1 MNSKYLKVISLL
13 TALAVPVNVHAGEV
27 LLIPKFGYQQQDTAE
42 ITIGSNVIT
51 FDDGGDTSVLGFE
64 GGYLFDF
71 GLALTG
77 EILLYQIDILNET
90 AGPSRGE
97 INIGA
102 FTANATYHFNKD
114 STFQPLIGAG
124 IGSQVASLENSNSN
138 IDMVGYRVQ
147 GKLGFL
153 VKFSEHVG
161 MLLEY
166 KRIYFHMEDEDN
178 DDNVFKSSSDFIAA
192 GLTIH
197 L

>member
-1 MNSKYLKVISLL
+1 MNSNKLKAISF
-13 TALAVPVNVHAGEV
+13 LAVFALPVSVHAGEV
-27 LLIPKFGYQQQDTAE
+27 LLIPKLGYHQNDTTE
-42 ITIGSNVIT
+42 FTIGTNVIT
-51 FDDGGDTSVLGFE
+51 INDGGDAGVLGFE

-77 EILLYQIDILNET
+77 EVLLYQLDVLNET

-97 INIGA
+97 INVAA
-102 FTANATYHFNKD
+102 FTANATYHFNHD
-114 STFQPLIGAG
+114 SIFQPLIGAG

-138 IDMVGYRVQ
+138 VDMVGYRVQ

-153 VKFSEHVG
+153 VKFSDKIG
-161 MLLEY
+161 MEVEY
-166 KRIYFHMEDEDN
+166 KRVYFSLEDEDN
-178 DDNVFKSSSDFIAA
+178 SNNTFKSRGNFFGA